1 VKGGRGLRL
10 SDLVGKEIINI
21 FDGVRLGAVG
31 DSDMIID
38 PESGEVVSIIL
49 PGRSNF
55 MSLWTDRKEIEIP
68 WSVVKKVGS
77 EVIIV
82 DLDESYSQYKR
93 YI

>member
-1 VKGGRGLRL
+1 LRL

-21 FDGVRLGAVG
+21 FDGVRLGTIG

-55 MSLWTDRKEIEIP
+55 LNLWMDRQEIEIP
-68 WSVVKKVGS
+68 WSSVKKVGS

-82 DLDESYSQYKR
+82 DLDETYSQYKR
-93 YI
+93 YL

>member
-1 VKGGRGLRL
+1 LRL
-10 SDLVGKEIINI
+10 SDLAGKEIINI
-21 FDGVRLGAVG
+21 FDGVRLGTIG

-55 MSLWTDRKEIEIP
+55 LNLWMDRQEIEIP
-68 WSVVKKVGS
+68 WSSVKKVGS

-82 DLDESYSQYKR
+82 DLGFTV
-93 YI
+93 

>member
-1 VKGGRGLRL
+1 LRL
-10 SDLVGKEIINI
+10 SDLAGKEIINI
-21 FDGVRLGAVG
+21 FDGVRLGTIG

-55 MSLWTDRKEIEIP
+55 LNLWMDRQEIEIP
-68 WSVVKKVGS
+68 WSSVKKVGS

-82 DLDESYSQYKR
+82 DLDETFQ
-93 YI
+93 

>member
-1 VKGGRGLRL
+1 LRF

-21 FDGVRLGAVG
+21 FDGVRLGTIG

-38 PESGEVVSIIL
+38 PDSGEVVSIIL

-55 MSLWTDRKEIEIP
+55 INLWIDRQEMEIP
-68 WSVVKKVGS
+68 WSSVKKIGS

-82 DLDESYSQYKR
+82 DLDETYSLYKR
-93 YI
+93 YL

>member
-1 VKGGRGLRL
+1 MRL
-10 SDLVGKEIINI
+10 SDLAGKEIINI
-21 FDGVRLGAVG
+21 FDGVRLGTIG

-55 MSLWTDRKEIEIP
+55 LNLWIDRQEIEIP
-68 WSVVKKVGS
+68 WSSVKKVGS

-82 DLDESYSQYKR
+82 DLDETYSQYKR
-93 YI
+93 YL

>member
-1 VKGGRGLRL
+1 MRL

-21 FDGVRLGAVG
+21 FDGVRLGTIG

-55 MSLWTDRKEIEIP
+55 LNLWMDRQEIEIP
-68 WSVVKKVGS
+68 WSSVKKVGS

-82 DLDESYSQYKR
+82 DLDETYSQYKR
-93 YI
+93 YL

>member
-1 VKGGRGLRL
+1 LRL
-10 SDLVGKEIINI
+10 SDLAGKEIINI
-21 FDGVRLGAVG
+21 FDGVRLGTIV

-55 MSLWTDRKEIEIP
+55 LNLWMDRQEIEIP
-68 WSVVKKVGS
+68 WSSVKKVGS

-82 DLDESYSQYKR
+82 DLDETYSQYKR
-93 YI
+93 YL

>member
-1 VKGGRGLRL
+1 MRF

-21 FDGVRLGAVG
+21 FDGVRLGTIG

-38 PESGEVVSIIL
+38 PDSGEVVSIIL

-55 MSLWTDRKEIEIP
+55 INLWIDRQEMEIP
-68 WSVVKKVGS
+68 WSSVKKIGS

-82 DLDESYSQYKR
+82 DLDETYSLYKR
-93 YI
+93 YL